1 MFSEAYLTEMA
12 NNPQFCKIKELM
24 ASLLHASR
32 LVLCLHSNMQDH
44 LKKPLRPPMVGSVD
58 PPRSLP
64 PMSFQFRPVVPAPH
78 SQEFISVASQN
89 FQHVGRG
96 VPLMNVRLPPPTHQP
111 QFSQPMQQL
120 PPRSG
125 QPGHGMLPSQA
136 IPLPVSQPNRNFA
149 SELPLPQPN
158 SQGPNNAMPNLGGPR
173 TPLSSSYTFTPSSYG
188 QMPRSFNDSTQYQS
202 ISQLHAPNV
211 SSEDKL
217 HLCSTLETG
226 VRPNPAGGTVAE
238 WREHTSAEGRRF
250 YYNRR
255 TGLSTW
261 EKPFELMTPL
271 EGFASYNLGF
281 IFQGLHVRVLGARE
295 GIMRADAS
303 TNWKEFTSPDGRKY
317 YYNKV
322 TKESR
327 WIMPEEL
334 KLARELVEKAPVK
347 EMQQEMLVN
356 HHATVTVSPPVAEAD
371 TLVNAAQVA
380 SSPVSVAPVIAT
392 GDGDVQTAA
401 ASRSSTPPVVA
412 SPVIENPNGVH
423 TPVVVPSSAVSSVET
438 VNDTVAEP
446 NQRFQQLCYGKFEQ
460 FISSGF
466 VSSADGVLVQENEE
480 ATDDVTGK
488 KINDIASEEKPVDR
502 EPISYENK
510 LEAKDAFK
518 ALLESTNIGS
528 DWTWDRFLVQRKKQE
543 AEERRIKQ
551 KKAREEFKK
560 MLEECSELTSSTR
573 WGKVESIFEHDERF
587 KAVERDRDRRDMFE
601 NYVEELQKKERAK
614 AMEER
619 KHNIMEYRQFLESCD
634 FIKASSQWRKVQD
647 RLEAD
652 ERCSCLEKIDR
663 LEIFQEYLRD
673 LEKEEEEQRR
683 IQKEELRKTERKN
696 RDDFRKLMEEHL
708 AAGTLT
714 AKSHWRDYCMKV
726 KDLPTYLAVAS
737 NTSGST
743 PKDLFED
750 VVEELQKQYHEDK
763 TRIKDAVKLGK
774 VMLTSTWKLE
784 DFKTVISNDIGFPP
798 ISDANLKSLPVK
810 SPGYMLDDEL
820 CSTLWDELVFDELL
834 ERVKEKEEK
843 EAKKRKRLADDFS
856 HLLSSIKEI
865 TPSSKWEDY
874 KSLLEGSQE
883 CSAIGEESFC
893 KEIFDKHVMQLKEQ
907 AKEKERKRKEEKRKE
922 KDEAEKRKEV
932 EYEREREERLKK
944 DGLDSEIADVM
955 DIHDSKE
962 KKRSG
967 KDDNKKHR
975 KRHHSDEDHAN
986 GNENDRSKRS
996 HGSSSDH
1003 KKSRRAPGH
1012 ESDTES
1018 RHRRHKRDHR
1028 NGSRRS
1034 GDHDELEDGEF
1045 GDGTEKNDFHSVV
1058 LLTNGK
1064 LKLVIIF
1071 TSMLHE
1077 RIKGHEDVEVW
1088 IVI

>member
-1 MFSEAYLTEMA
+1 MA
-12 NNPQFCKIKELM
+12 NNPQFSGL
-24 ASLLHASR
+24 
-32 LVLCLHSNMQDH
+32 Q
-44 LKKPLRPPMVGSVD
+44 PLRPPMVGSVD

-136 IPLPVSQPNRNFA
+136 IPLPVSQPNRSFA

-211 SSEDKL
+211 SSEGQVTPL
-217 HLCSTLETG
+217 QHTGERPAVTSSIAPETG

-271 EGFASYNLGF
+271 E
-281 IFQGLHVRVLGARE
+281 
-295 GIMRADAS
+295 RADAS

-423 TPVVVPSSAVSSVET
+423 TPVVVPSSAVSSVEAT
-438 VNDTVAEP
+438 VTINDTVAEP
-446 NQRFQQLCYGKFEQ
+446 ME
-460 FISSGF
+460 SSNNLSAQDF

-528 DWTWDRFLVQRKKQE
+528 DWTWDRAMRVIINDKRYGALKTLGERKQAFNEFLVQRKKQE

-798 ISDANLKSLPVK
+798 ISDANLK
-810 SPGYMLDDEL
+810 
-820 CSTLWDELVFDELL
+820 LVFDELL

-907 AKEKERKRKEEKRKE
+907 AKEKERKRKEEKEKKE
-922 KDEAEKRKEV
+922 KERDDRERRRTKQRREKEV

-1003 KKSRRAPGH
+1003 KKSRRQAPGH

-1045 GDGTEKNDFHSVV
+1045 GDVGES
-1058 LLTNGK
+1058 
-1064 LKLVIIF
+1064 
-1071 TSMLHE
+1071 
-1077 RIKGHEDVEVW
+1077 R
-1088 IVI
+1088 